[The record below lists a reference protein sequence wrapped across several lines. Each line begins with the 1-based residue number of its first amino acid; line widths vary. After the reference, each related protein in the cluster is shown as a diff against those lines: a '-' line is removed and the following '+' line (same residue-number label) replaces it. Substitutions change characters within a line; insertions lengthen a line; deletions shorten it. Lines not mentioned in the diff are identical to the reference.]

1 MIHYG
6 MNKTRLAWISVILM
20 VAGVFVVLNYSDT
33 DVKVHPSFQ
42 TSSMK
47 DLHLIRKENN
57 EVKWELS
64 ANEAIIPEEKENVYL
79 REISLKINKSPEVYL
94 TSGTGSYVIEN
105 ENITLNNP
113 VELHMQDKKF
123 ITHSLTWSSKD
134 ELITTGDPVQF
145 TGENFVINGTGL
157 AAEIKKQ
164 NVTITNNVKAIFY
177 H

>member
-1 MIHYG
+1 
-6 MNKTRLAWISVILM
+6 MNKTRLVLIASIL
-20 VAGVFVVLNYSDT
+20 VVTGIIVVFNYSDT
-33 DVKVHPSFQ
+33 DVKIHPSFQ

-47 DLHLIRKENN
+47 NLLLIRKDNN

-64 ANEAIIPEEKENVYL
+64 ADEAIIPEKKENIYL
-79 REISLKINKSPEVYL
+79 RAVSLKINKSPEVYL
-94 TSGTGSYVIEN
+94 TSGTGSYSVEN
-105 ENITLNNP
+105 EHITLNNP

-134 ELITTGDPVQF
+134 ELITTRDPVQF

-157 AAEIKKQ
+157 EAQIKQQ